1 MSILKNIRLGL
12 LHVAVAITFVL
23 INGILNRVMIH
34 DMQILASVVAVLV
47 VLPYLLSPLQ
57 VWIGQYSDTHPIA
70 GYRRTPYIALG
81 LLLCIGGA
89 VVTPHVALLMAG
101 NFVLGLL
108 LGVLA
113 FGAWGFGY
121 NLAVVAYLSL
131 ASDLSDERHRSR
143 TIAVMWF
150 MMIASVI
157 LTAIIASRALEPY
170 SAAQLVRVFR
180 IGGLIALVLGAIG
193 LVGLEPRITTT
204 DHRPL
209 TTDNGSEVVV
219 GRRSPALGGVERSVV
234 GQSRHSQ
241 RAAIRAVINNP
252 QARRFFIYLIL
263 LLAAILGQDILLE
276 PYGAQEFGM
285 TVRQTTQ
292 LTATWGGMML
302 IALLLWGLLLSRWL
316 SKKIGALIGA
326 LIATAGLLLI
336 AVSGL
341 LDLEALFVP
350 GIAALGFGTGFAT
363 STNLALMLDMTT
375 PEQVGLFIGA
385 WGLADALARG
395 AGMLLGGVVRD
406 LVSGATGNPSS
417 GYITVFLIEAIMLAG
432 SLLLLRALDVT
443 AFRSRQPTL
452 TELVTLAGD
461 A

>member
-1 MSILKNIRLGL
+1 MSIVKNIRLGL

-47 VLPYLLSPLQ
+47 VLPYLISPIQ

-101 NFVLGLL
+101 NFVQGLL

-131 ASDLSDERHRSR
+131 ASDMSTEQQRSR
-143 TIAVMWF
+143 TIAIMWF
-150 MMIASVI
+150 MMIMSI
-157 LTAIIASRALEPY
+157 IITAIITSRALDPY
-170 SAAQLVRVFR
+170 SPAQLVYVFR
-180 IGGLIALVLGAIG
+180 SGGLIALGLGVVG
-193 LVGLEPRITTT
+193 LVGLEPRRTKDERRTTNAL
-204 DHRPL
+204 DSSFVVRP
-209 TTDNGSEVVV
+209 SSA
-219 GRRSPALGGVERSVV
+219 R
-234 GQSRHSQ
+234 QSRSSQ
-241 RAAIRAVINNP
+241 RAAIRAVIDNP

-276 PYGAQEFGM
+276 PYGAQAFGM

-292 LTATWGGMML
+292 LTATWGSMTL

-316 SKKIGALIGA
+316 SKKTGALIGA
-326 LIATAGLLLI
+326 LIATIGLLLI
-336 AVSGL
+336 AASGL
-341 LDLEALFVP
+341 LNVQALFVP
-350 GIAALGFGTGFAT
+350 GIAALGFGTGIAT

-406 LVSGATGNPSS
+406 LVSGATGNASS

-432 SLLLLRALDVT
+432 SLLLLRAIDVS

-452 TELVTLAGD
+452 TELVALAGD